1 MYAKVIQLRPRDWRA
16 QLNRAVSL
24 LGAGEQED
32 SRKAFK
38 EAFRMTNRL
47 DIYDA
52 IKHLK
57 QRKNITAFAA
67 NAEQSATGRR
77 TLTHGMFVS
86 GGTRILLG
94 SLKSFNLKPG
104 CQPAQE
110 TGKVSQCFLLNAWF
124 VFPPTQLHV

>member
-1 MYAKVIQLRPRDWRA
+1 MYQKVIQLKPRDWRA

-24 LGAGEQED
+24 LGAGEQEEAK
-32 SRKAFK
+32 KAFK

-57 QRKNITAFAA
+57 QRKSINAFAA

-77 TLTHGMFVS
+77 TIVHGMYLVRQWGLNSFVDDD
-86 GGTRILLG
+86 LLIRYYF
-94 SLKSFNLKPG
+94 SI
-104 CQPAQE
+104 
-110 TGKVSQCFLLNAWF
+110 
-124 VFPPTQLHV
+124 